1 MSWRPPPFAAPAW
14 VRGPHLQTIVGKA
27 LRPRRLPA
35 MERERWPTPDGD
47 VLLLD
52 LHDPPELARRGSPL
66 AVVLHGL
73 EGHTRRPYVGLV
85 VHELARRGV
94 ASVALN
100 FRGCGGEPNRLPRSY
115 HSGETGDLAFVV
127 EELRARFPD
136 RPLAAIGASLGGN
149 VLLKYLA
156 ERGASAVGE
165 IVAAA
170 AVSVP
175 YDLDAGARVFE
186 STPMGRVYAHY
197 FLTSLREKVRQKR
210 PLLEGHVD
218 LERVLSSRTIREFD
232 DHFTAPLHGFRDA
245 AEYYR
250 LSSSGPRV
258 SEVAVPT
265 LLLHAFDDP
274 FLPADAVPV
283 AAARA
288 NPAVRSVF
296 LERGGHL
303 GFVHGTPWSPRF
315 HAERTVADFVAHW
328 IQ

>member
-1 MSWRPPPFAAPAW
+1 MSWSPPPFTAPAW
-14 VRGPHLQTIVGKA
+14 ARGPHIQTIVGKA
-27 LRPRRLPA
+27 LRPRRLPE

-52 LHDPPELARRGSPL
+52 LHDPPELARTGSPF

-73 EGHTRRPYVGLV
+73 EGHARRPYVGLLV
-85 VHELARRGV
+85 RELARRGV
-94 ASVALN
+94 ASAALN
-100 FRGCGGEPNRLPRSY
+100 FRGCGGEPNRVARSY

-127 EELRARFPD
+127 DGLRERFPD
-136 RPLAAIGASLGGN
+136 RPLAAVGFSLGGN

-156 ERGASAVGE
+156 EGGASVVGR
-165 IVAAA
+165 ITAAA

-175 YDLDAGARVFE
+175 YDLDAGARILE
-186 STPMGRVYAHY
+186 STPMGRIYSHY

-210 PLLEGHVD
+210 LLLADRVD
-218 LERVLSSRTIREFD
+218 LERALSSRTIREFD
-232 DHFTAPLHGFRDA
+232 DHLTAPLHGFRDA

-258 SEVAVPT
+258 GDVRVPT

-274 FLPADAVPV
+274 FLPAEAVPV